1 MVAHVVL
8 PRCRG
13 RIAAPVISSRPSSPS
28 RPSDSVVQSNTAH
41 PRLETSH
48 PAHMEPNLA
57 GEPSGLSSVESGDL
71 VNISCE
77 RCRKRKIKCDRQKPC
92 SKCIRAKV
100 QCSVSGS
107 GERARPASRKHVQ
120 ALENQVS
127 HLEAFIKKLKVADDA
142 TRHVLLGTTPIDG
155 DSPGQGSVNG
165 AATVSAA
172 SPSSPA
178 ESGNLVIAR
187 AREGR
192 LRKLTAR
199 KSTQF
204 YGGTSLFQSIV
215 SETPTAAATADARV
229 PISGGD
235 EFCLNRG
242 TPLPPAAPSYFPFHA
257 KDETC
262 RQLMATF
269 FKHVYQYNMCI
280 YREWFLRDY
289 AVEGGGPYY
298 SDPLMYSICAVG
310 ATVSQDK
317 SLRQL
322 SGLFAAR
329 AEKLVLDSLELPDL
343 TTLQA
348 LVLLGHR
355 EIGQGRGSKGW
366 LYCGMAFRLTHEMG
380 LHLDPD
386 NWTSSKS
393 DSPVDRE
400 ILRRVYWA
408 VFVADKQL
416 SLYFGRPPALYP
428 HEADVRNTIRIPY
441 PPEWESLLDTY
452 ISRGTSSTAFED
464 SPAVV
469 GAIVHQVELAKI
481 LHTMIVDVFENR
493 RRHPRCPAS
502 AAATAQQVHT
512 ALVRWLGQ
520 LPQKLH
526 WNQWTVGQVP
536 PYVLHLHM
544 LFHTAM
550 IILHRPPRQHLDDEA
565 VARGEGVEVCY
576 QSLEAILRLLKSFGR
591 YHRFET
597 LPLDFVHTLSAAAE
611 CVMMRRY
618 MEQSSWDDRDV
629 ARPLGQILDV
639 MFTVQEIFPCM
650 REIRDSILETIKE
663 GGSGGA
669 GGEQDQGG
677 GGGTEL
683 DLINLLQSGA
693 VPFPGAMWC
702 PEEAGSVDSADLG
715 FLVTEDF
722 LNEQFSWQAGDM
734 PMG

>member
-1 MVAHVVL
+1 L
-8 PRCRG
+8 
-13 RIAAPVISSRPSSPS
+13 
-28 RPSDSVVQSNTAH
+28 
-41 PRLETSH
+41 
-48 PAHMEPNLA
+48 
-57 GEPSGLSSVESGDL
+57 
-71 VNISCE
+71 
-77 RCRKRKIKCDRQKPC
+77 
-92 SKCIRAKV
+92 
-100 QCSVSGS
+100 
-107 GERARPASRKHVQ
+107 
-120 ALENQVS
+120 
-127 HLEAFIKKLKVADDA
+127 IKKLKVADDA
-142 TRHVLLGTTPIDG
+142 TRHILLGTVPPDG
-155 DSPGQGSVNG
+155 DSPVQSSVCG
-165 AATVSAA
+165 ASAA

-215 SETPTAAATADARV
+215 SETPSNAPAPDTR
-229 PISGGD
+229 SGAD

-242 TPLPPAAPSYFPFHA
+242 APLPPAAPCYFPFHA

-262 RQLMATF
+262 RRLMATF

-298 SDPLMYSICAVG
+298 SEPLMYSICAVG

-348 LVLLGHR
+348 LVLLGNL

-393 DSPVDRE
+393 DSAVDRE
-400 ILRRVYWA
+400 ILRRVYWT
-408 VFVADKQL
+408 VYIADKQL

-469 GAIVHQVELAKI
+469 GTIVHQVELAKI

-493 RRHPRCPAS
+493 RRHPRCPA
-502 AAATAQQVHT
+502 AAAAAAQQVHT
-512 ALVRWLGQ
+512 SLVRWLGQ

-526 WNQWTVGQVP
+526 WNMWTVGQVP

-576 QSLEAILRLLKSFGR
+576 QSLAAILRLLKSFGR
-591 YHRFET
+591 YYRFET

-618 MEQSSWDDRDV
+618 MEKSSWDDRDV

-639 MFTVQEIFPCM
+639 MLTVQEIFPCM

-663 GGSGGA
+663 GGGA
-669 GGEQDQGG
+669 GEGQEDGGG
-677 GGGTEL
+677 GGGTEV
-683 DLINLLQSGA
+683 DLINMLQTGA

-722 LNEQFSWQAGDM
+722 LNEQFSWQGSDM

>member
-1 MVAHVVL
+1 MLTWH
-8 PRCRG
+8 R
-13 RIAAPVISSRPSSPS
+13 
-28 RPSDSVVQSNTAH
+28 
-41 PRLETSH
+41 
-48 PAHMEPNLA
+48 
-57 GEPSGLSSVESGDL
+57 
-71 VNISCE
+71 
-77 RCRKRKIKCDRQKPC
+77 
-92 SKCIRAKV
+92 
-100 QCSVSGS
+100 
-107 GERARPASRKHVQ
+107 RPASRKHVQ
-120 ALENQVS
+120 ALESQVA
-127 HLEAFIKKLKVADDA
+127 HLEALIKKLKAADDA
-142 TRHVLLGTTPIDG
+142 TRHVLLGTEPADG
-155 DSPGQGSVNG
+155 VSPAQSSVHG
-165 AATVSAA
+165 ATVSAA
-172 SPSSPA
+172 SPSSPSPA
-178 ESGNLVIAR
+178 ESGSLVIAR

-192 LRKLTAR
+192 LRKLAAR

-215 SETPTAAATADARV
+215 SDSPNTAVAATEASV
-229 PISGGD
+229 PSSGGD

-242 TPLPPAAPSYFPFHA
+242 APPPAAPCYFPFHA

-262 RQLMATF
+262 RRLMATF

-298 SDPLMYSICAVG
+298 SEPLMYSICAVG
-310 ATVSQDK
+310 ATVSEDK

-322 SGLFAAR
+322 SRLFASR

-348 LVLLGHR
+348 LVLLGHL
-355 EIGQGRGSKGW
+355 EIGQGHGSKGW

-386 NWTSSKS
+386 NWNISKTDSSA
-393 DSPVDRE
+393 DRE

-408 VFVADKQL
+408 VFIADKQL

-464 SPAVV
+464 SPTVV
-469 GAIVHQVELAKI
+469 GAITHQVELAKI
-481 LHTMIVDVFENR
+481 LHTMIVDVFEDR

-502 AAATAQQVHT
+502 AAAAAQQVHT

-550 IILHRPPRQHLDDEA
+550 IILHRPPRQHLDDES
-565 VARGEGVEVCY
+565 VARSEGVEVCY
-576 QSLEAILRLLKSFGR
+576 QSLAAILRLLKSYGR
-591 YHRFET
+591 YYRFET

-618 MEQSSWDDRDV
+618 MERSSWDDRDV

-639 MFTVQEIFPCM
+639 MLTVQEIFPCM

-663 GGSGGA
+663 GSC
-669 GGEQDQGG
+669 DGG
-677 GGGTEL
+677 GGGSEEAEGPGVAMEQL

-693 VPFPGAMWC
+693 VPFPGAVWC
-702 PEEAGSVDSADLG
+702 PDGAGSVEGAELG

-722 LNEQFSWQAGDM
+722 LNEQYSWQAGDV
-734 PMG
+734 PMGWPPRAD